1 MRASSSSREMAR
13 ASTSRSLSSLK
24 DRMVS
29 SSSASS
35 PPSAAPAG
43 GVPGKDTRN
52 GPQRSDFPPC
62 FPTREAVKNKEPLL
76 CPRVFH
82 GELFSPDCEEDRNV
96 LQRRGLMALVLV
108 AGLAG
113 GALAQEAVTLK
124 PKFEANKSYWQEM
137 TTSTEQNMKVMGTDV
152 KQKQDQ
158 TFWYSWTPVKQESD
172 GSWVIEQKI
181 EGVKMSIDIGG
192 NKVDFDSTKESPTA
206 NPLGD
211 FFKALV
217 GSKFTITL
225 KPDFTVAK
233 IDGRQEFI
241 KKLVTANP
249 QMEQLLN
256 QILSE
261 QALKEMAEA
270 SFGFVKDKEVKKG
283 EWWEKKS
290 KLDMGPIGS
299 YENTFK
305 YTYEGKNADA
315 KEEKDKKLDKIKVET
330 TLKYF
335 PPSDPAAGS
344 TLPFRI
350 KSANLASTNA
360 GGTILF
366 DNDKGRIAS
375 SDMSLQL
382 KGDLQI
388 EIGGQTTKVD
398 LDQTQTTKV
407 TTSDEKPKA
416 LEKKS

>member
-1 MRASSSSREMAR
+1 
-13 ASTSRSLSSLK
+13 
-24 DRMVS
+24 
-29 SSSASS
+29 
-35 PPSAAPAG
+35 
-43 GVPGKDTRN
+43 
-52 GPQRSDFPPC
+52 
-62 FPTREAVKNKEPLL
+62 
-76 CPRVFH
+76 
-82 GELFSPDCEEDRNV
+82 V
-96 LQRRGLMALVLV
+96 LQRRGLIAVVFL
-108 AGLAG
+108 AGLAVLVTP
-113 GALAQEAVTLK
+113 ALAQDQPVSLK
-124 PKFEANKSYWQEM
+124 WKFEKDKVFWQEM
-137 TTSTEQNMKVMGTDV
+137 TTTTKQSMKVMGTDV
-152 KQKQDQ
+152 KQDQTQ
-158 TFWYSWTPVKQESD
+158 TFWFSWKPVEQKPD
-172 GSWVIEQKI
+172 GSWAIEQTI

-192 NKVDFDSTKESPTA
+192 NRVEYDSTNPNPTA
-206 NPLGD
+206 NPLSD

-217 GSKFTITL
+217 GSKFTL
-225 KPDFTVAK
+225 TVSPTFQVTK
-233 IDGRQEFI
+233 IEGREAFV
-241 KKLVTANP
+241 KKLVIANP
-249 QMEQLLN
+249 QMQALLE

-261 QALKEMAEA
+261 KALQEMADPTFA
-270 SFGFVKDKEVKKG
+270 VVPPKEVKKG
-283 EWWEKKS
+283 ENWSKES
-290 KLDMGPIGS
+290 KLEMGPIGR

-305 YTYEGKNADA
+305 YTYDGKNADA

-366 DNDKGRIAS
+366 DNEKGRIAS

-407 TTSDEKPKA
+407 TTFDEKPKA

>member
-1 MRASSSSREMAR
+1 VL
-13 ASTSRSLSSLK
+13 ST
-24 DRMVS
+24 
-29 SSSASS
+29 A
-35 PPSAAPAG
+35 
-43 GVPGKDTRN
+43 T
-52 GPQRSDFPPC
+52 
-62 FPTREAVKNKEPLL
+62 LL
-76 CPRVFH
+76 P
-82 GELFSPDCEEDRNV
+82 PDCEEDRNV
-96 LQRRGLMALVLV
+96 LQRRGLMALVLM
-108 AGLAG
+108 AGLASW
-113 GALAQEAVTLK
+113 AFAQDTVTLK
-124 PKFEANKSYWQEM
+124 PKFEVNKTFWQEM
-137 TTSTEQNMKVMGTDV
+137 TTQTEQNMKVMGTDV

-158 TFWYSWTPVKQESD
+158 TFWYSWTPTKQETD

-192 NKVDFDSTKESPTA
+192 NKVDFDSTKENPTA

-241 KKLVTANP
+241 KKLVAANP

-270 SFGFVKDKEVKKG
+270 SFGFVTGKEVKKG
-283 EWWEKKS
+283 ESWEKKS

-299 YENTFK
+299 YDNTFK
-305 YTYEGKNADA
+305 YTYEGKNTDA

-330 TLKYF
+330 TLKYS
-335 PPSDPAAGS
+335 PPADPAAGN

-350 KSANLASTNA
+350 KAANLASKDA

-366 DNDKGRIAS
+366 DGDKGRIDS
-375 SDMSLQL
+375 STLGL
-382 KGDLQI
+382 TLTGDLSI
-388 EIGGQTTKVD
+388 EIGGQTTKVE
-398 LDQTQTTKV
+398 LSQKQTTTVK
-407 TTSDEKPKA
+407 TSDEKPA
-416 LEKKS
+416 DLGKK